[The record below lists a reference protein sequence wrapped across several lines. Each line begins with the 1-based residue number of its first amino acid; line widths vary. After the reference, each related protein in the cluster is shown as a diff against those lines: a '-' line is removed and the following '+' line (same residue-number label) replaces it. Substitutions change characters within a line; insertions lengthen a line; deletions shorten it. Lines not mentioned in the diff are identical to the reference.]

1 MLVFVLGTRPEIIKC
16 SPVIHEARRRGISF
30 AIVHTG
36 QHYSYELDS
45 VFFQELGL
53 PQPTHNLHVGSLPP
67 AKQIAAMLSG
77 LHDVFSELKPSV
89 VMVQG
94 DTNTVLGGALAAHKM
109 GIKVAHLEAGLRSDD
124 WDMPEEANRVL
135 AGVVADFHF
144 CPTEVQRER
153 LVRESI
159 TEGVHVVGNTIVDA
173 SLHYAEEARSKSTIL
188 ETLGLRDQPFALL
201 TMHRPS
207 NVDESSR
214 LTDMMAC
221 LDHASRN
228 LGLKIVFPVHPR
240 TEESLKRVG
249 IWDRYEKGSSFI
261 LLKPIG
267 YLDLLRLQIESKLVL
282 TDSGGLQEE
291 ANILRVPC
299 ITLRANTE
307 RPETIEAGGNMLFEG
322 TNVEDLIAAI
332 KTMMTK
338 DRSWSCPLGDGK
350 TAERVMDVLQDDLN
364 IGG

>member
-1 MLVFVLGTRPEIIKC
+1 MIAFVLGTRPEIIKC
-16 SPVIHEARRRGISF
+16 SPVIHEARRRGIPF

-36 QHYSYELDS
+36 QHYSPELDS

-53 PQPTHNLHVGSLPP
+53 PQSSYNIHVGSLPP
-67 AKQIAAMLSG
+67 AKQIAAMLNG

-135 AGVVADFHF
+135 TGVVADFHF
-144 CPTEVQRER
+144 CPTEIQRER
-153 LVRESI
+153 LARESI

-207 NVDESSR
+207 NVDEASR

-221 LDHASRN
+221 LGNAARN

-249 IWDRYEKGSSFI
+249 LWDRYEKGSSFI

-267 YLDLLRLQIESKLVL
+267 YLDLLRLQLESKLVL

-299 ITLRANTE
+299 VTLRFNTE
-307 RPETIEAGGNMLFEG
+307 RPETIDAGGNVLCGSSDASVLEKSARELMS
-322 TNVEDLIAAI
+322 
-332 KTMMTK
+332 K
-338 DRSWSCPLGDGK
+338 DRTWICPFGDGK
-350 TAERVMDVLQDDLN
+350 TAVRVVDILKEDL
-364 IGG
+364 GL